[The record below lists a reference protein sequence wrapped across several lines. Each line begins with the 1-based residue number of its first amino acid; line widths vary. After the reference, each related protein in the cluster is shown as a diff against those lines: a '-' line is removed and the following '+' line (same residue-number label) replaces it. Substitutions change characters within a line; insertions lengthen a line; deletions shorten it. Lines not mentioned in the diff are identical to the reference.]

1 MTELEGETEIVESP
15 EIGNSEQKVFVQIDK
30 DNRVIGW
37 GSSSISE
44 DSIKLLLP
52 SGHPFFASPL
62 SYMYVD
68 QSLIKD
74 DVHELK
80 MLRQQRF
87 EELSKEC
94 ETEIKG
100 YFKVVLHDTEY
111 AFSYDYEAQLNFTGT
126 LILFNENQIDEVEWT
141 AYNGENVERITLD
154 KTDFLIVTNEAF
166 MHKNGNIHKLRNIIQ
181 PLLESCQ
188 TKEEINA
195 IKWNDIDD

>member
-1 MTELEGETEIVESP
+1 MDDRLNNEMITIFIQLDEE
-15 EIGNSEQKVFVQIDK
+15 
-30 DNRVIGW
+30 NRVISW
-37 GSSSISE
+37 GSSTIGENCVEVLIPE
-44 DSIKLLLP
+44 D
-52 SGHPFFASPL
+52 HAFFNS
-62 SYMYVD
+62 SRSFIYINGE
-68 QSLIKD
+68 LIKD
-74 DVHELK
+74 DLHELK
-80 MLRQQRF
+80 ILRQQRF
-87 EELSKEC
+87 DELSKEC

-126 LILFNENQIDEVEWT
+126 LILFNENQIDVVEWT
-141 AYNGENVERITLD
+141 AYNGDNVERITLD